1 MKRFR
6 PLVFALMI
14 PYSVVISGK
23 SHAQEVNLD
32 TLDAQFS
39 YAVGIQVGMQVV
51 QQLQQLGT
59 QLLGEA
65 VAAGITD
72 ILLRRGLRMTEEDM
86 QSVFAAVQDDTEKRR
101 MELKENSKQMGTDF
115 REEFAKQDNAQSTD
129 SGLLYLVLEKGD
141 GAKPTLDS
149 SVTVD
154 YRGSLVDGSEFDSS
168 YSRNEPTTFGLA
180 SIIPGWQEALQL
192 MSVGSKWQLVIPPEL
207 AYGDR
212 GAPPAIPPSAT
223 LVFEIELLSIQ

>member
-6 PLVFALMI
+6 PLVFALLI
-14 PYSVVISGK
+14 PYSVIISGK

-39 YAVGIQVGMQVV
+39 YAVGIQVGIQVV
-51 QQLQQLGT
+51 QELQQLGV
-59 QLLGEA
+59 QLSGEA
-65 VAAGITD
+65 VALGIAD
-72 ILLRRGLRMTEEDM
+72 ILLRRDLRMTEEEL
-86 QSVFAAVQDDTEKRR
+86 QSVFAEVQTDTEKRR
-101 MELKENSKQMGTDF
+101 MELIENAKQMGTDF
-115 REEFAKQDNAQSTD
+115 REEFAKQDNAKSTG

-141 GAKPTLDS
+141 GVKPTLDS
-149 SVTVD
+149 SVTVH
-154 YRGSLVDGSEFDSS
+154 YRGTLVDGSEFDSS

-192 MSVGSKWQLVIPPEL
+192 MSVGAKWQLVIPPEL

>member
-1 MKRFR
+1 
-6 PLVFALMI
+6 MI

-59 QLLGEA
+59 QLSGEA

-101 MELKENSKQMGTDF
+101 MELIENAKQMGDDF
-115 REEFAKQDNAQSTD
+115 RKEFAKQDNAQSTD

>member
-101 MELKENSKQMGTDF
+101 MELIENSKQMGADF

-212 GAPPAIPPSAT
+212 GAPPTIPPSAT

>member
-6 PLVFALMI
+6 PFMFALLI
-14 PYSVVISGK
+14 PYSVVISDK

-32 TLDAQFS
+32 TPETQFS
-39 YAVGIQVGMQVV
+39 YAVGVQVGIQVIQE
-51 QQLQQLGT
+51 LQQLGV
-59 QLLGEA
+59 QLSGEA
-65 VAAGITD
+65 VALGIVD
-72 ILLRRGLRMTEEDM
+72 ILLRRDLRMTEEEL
-86 QSVFAAVQDDTEKRR
+86 QSVFAEVQADTEKRR
-101 MELKENSKQMGTDF
+101 MELIENAKQMGADF
-115 REEFAKQDNAQSTD
+115 REEFAKQDNVKSTD

-149 SVTVD
+149 SVTVH
-154 YRGSLVDGSEFDSS
+154 YRGTLVDGSEFDSS

-192 MSVGSKWQLVIPPEL
+192 MSVGSKWKLVIPPEL

-212 GAPPAIPPSAT
+212 GAPPTIPPSAT
-223 LVFEIELLSIQ
+223 LEFEIELLSIK

>member
-6 PLVFALMI
+6 PLVFALLI

-39 YAVGIQVGMQVV
+39 YAVGIQVGIQVV
-51 QQLQQLGT
+51 QELQQLGV
-59 QLLGEA
+59 QLSGE
-65 VAAGITD
+65 VVVAGITD
-72 ILLRRGLRMTEEDM
+72 ILLRRDLRMTEEKM
-86 QSVFAAVQDDTEKRR
+86 QSVFAEVQTDTEKRR
-101 MELKENSKQMGTDF
+101 MELIENAKQMGTDF
-115 REEFAKQDNAQSTD
+115 REEFAKQDSAKSTG
-129 SGLLYLVLEKGD
+129 SGLLYIVLEKGD
-141 GAKPTLDS
+141 GVKPTLDS
-149 SVTVD
+149 SVTVH
-154 YRGSLVDGSEFDSS
+154 YRGTLVDGSEFDSS

-192 MSVGSKWQLVIPPEL
+192 MSVGAKWQLVIPPEL

>member
-6 PLVFALMI
+6 LLVFALLI
-14 PYSVVISGK
+14 PYSVVASGK
-23 SHAQEVNLD
+23 LHAQEVNLD
-32 TLDAQFS
+32 TRDAQFS
-39 YAVGIQVGMQVV
+39 YAVGVQVGMQVV
-51 QQLQQLGT
+51 QQLQQLGV
-59 QLLGEA
+59 QLSGEEVALGI
-65 VAAGITD
+65 VD
-72 ILLRRGLRMTEEDM
+72 ILLRRDLMMTEEEM
-86 QSVFAAVQDDTEKRR
+86 QSVFAEVQEDTEKRR
-101 MELKENSKQMGTDF
+101 MELIENTKQMGADF
-115 REEFAKQDNAQSTD
+115 REEFSKQDNAKSTD
-129 SGLLYLVLEKGD
+129 SGLLYLVLEKGE

-149 SVTVD
+149 SVTVH
-154 YRGSLVDGSEFDSS
+154 YRGTLVDGSEFDSS

>member
-59 QLLGEA
+59 QLSGEA

-101 MELKENSKQMGTDF
+101 MELIENAKQMGDDF
-115 REEFAKQDNAQSTD
+115 RKEFAKQDNAQSTD

>member
-6 PLVFALMI
+6 PLVFALLI

-39 YAVGIQVGMQVV
+39 YAVGIQVGIQVV
-51 QQLQQLGT
+51 QELQQLEI
-59 QLLGEA
+59 QLSGEA
-65 VAAGITD
+65 VALGITD
-72 ILLRRGLRMTEEDM
+72 ILLRRDLRMTEEEL
-86 QSVFAAVQDDTEKRR
+86 QSVFAAVQEDTEKRR
-101 MELKENSKQMGTDF
+101 MELIEGTKQMGTDF
-115 REEFAKQDNAQSTD
+115 REEFAKQDNAKSTD

-149 SVTVD
+149 SVTVH
-154 YRGSLVDGSEFDSS
+154 YRGTLIDGSEFDSS

>member
-6 PLVFALMI
+6 PLVFALLI

-39 YAVGIQVGMQVV
+39 YAVGIQVGIQVV
-51 QQLQQLGT
+51 RELQQLEV
-59 QLLGEA
+59 QLSGEA
-65 VAAGITD
+65 VVLGIAD
-72 ILLRRGLRMTEEDM
+72 ILLRRDLRMTEEEL
-86 QSVFAAVQDDTEKRR
+86 QSVFAAVQEDTEKRR
-101 MELKENSKQMGTDF
+101 MELIEGTKQMGTDF
-115 REEFAKQDNAQSTD
+115 REEFAKQDNAKSTD

-149 SVTVD
+149 SVTVH
-154 YRGSLVDGSEFDSS
+154 YRGTLVDGSEFDSS

>member
-101 MELKENSKQMGTDF
+101 MELKENSKQMGADF

>member
-6 PLVFALMI
+6 PLVFALLI
-14 PYSVVISGK
+14 PYSVVIPGK

-39 YAVGIQVGMQVV
+39 YAVGIQVGIQVI
-51 QQLQQLGT
+51 QELQQLGI
-59 QLLGEA
+59 QLSGEA

-72 ILLRRGLRMTEEDM
+72 ILLRRDLRMTEEELE
-86 QSVFAAVQDDTEKRR
+86 SVIATVQDDTEKRR
-101 MELKENSKQMGTDF
+101 MELIENAKQMGADF
-115 REEFAKQDNAQSTD
+115 REEFAKQDNAKSTD
-129 SGLLYLVLEKGD
+129 SGLLYLVLKKGD

-149 SVTVD
+149 SVTVH
-154 YRGSLVDGSEFDSS
+154 YRGTLVDGSEFDSS
-168 YSRNEPTTFGLA
+168 YSRNAPATFGLA

-212 GAPPAIPPSAT
+212 GAPPGIPPSAT

>member
-6 PLVFALMI
+6 PLVFALLI

-39 YAVGIQVGMQVV
+39 YAVGIQVGIQVV
-51 QQLQQLGT
+51 RELQQLEV
-59 QLLGEA
+59 QLSGEA
-65 VAAGITD
+65 VVLGIAD
-72 ILLRRGLRMTEEDM
+72 ILLRRDLRMTEEEL
-86 QSVFAAVQDDTEKRR
+86 QSVFAAVQEDTEKRR
-101 MELKENSKQMGTDF
+101 MELIEGTKQMGTDF
-115 REEFAKQDNAQSTD
+115 REEFAKQDNAKSTD

-149 SVTVD
+149 SVTVH
-154 YRGSLVDGSEFDSS
+154 YRGTLIDGSEFDSS

-212 GAPPAIPPSAT
+212 GAPPAIPSSAT

>member
-6 PLVFALMI
+6 PLVFALLI

-39 YAVGIQVGMQVV
+39 YAVGIQVGIQVV

-59 QLLGEA
+59 QLSGEA

-72 ILLRRGLRMTEEDM
+72 ILLRRDLRMTEEDM

-101 MELKENSKQMGTDF
+101 MELIENAKQMGTDF

-149 SVTVD
+149 SVTVH
-154 YRGSLVDGSEFDSS
+154 YRGTLVDGNEFDSS

>member
-6 PLVFALMI
+6 PLVFALLI

-39 YAVGIQVGMQVV
+39 YAMGIQVGIQVV
-51 QQLQQLGT
+51 QELQQLGI
-59 QLLGEA
+59 QLSGEA
-65 VAAGITD
+65 VALGITD
-72 ILLRRGLRMTEEDM
+72 ILLRRDLRMTEEEL
-86 QSVFAAVQDDTEKRR
+86 QSVFAAVQEDTEKRR
-101 MELKENSKQMGTDF
+101 MELIEGTKQMGTDF
-115 REEFAKQDNAQSTD
+115 REEFAKQDNAKSTD

-141 GAKPTLDS
+141 GAKPTLNS
-149 SVTVD
+149 SVTVH
-154 YRGSLVDGSEFDSS
+154 YRGTLVDGSEFDSS

>member
-23 SHAQEVNLD
+23 SHSQEVNLD

-101 MELKENSKQMGTDF
+101 MELKENSKQMGADF

>member
-6 PLVFALMI
+6 PLVFALLI

-51 QQLQQLGT
+51 QELQQLGV
-59 QLLGEA
+59 QLSGEA

-72 ILLRRGLRMTEEDM
+72 ILLRRDLRMTEEEL
-86 QSVFAAVQDDTEKRR
+86 QSVFAAVQEDTEKRR
-101 MELKENSKQMGTDF
+101 MELIENAKQMGADF
-115 REEFAKQDNAQSTD
+115 REEFAKQDNAKSTD

-141 GAKPTLDS
+141 GANPTLDS
-149 SVTVD
+149 SVTVH
-154 YRGSLVDGSEFDSS
+154 YRGTLVDGSEFDSS

-192 MSVGSKWQLVIPPEL
+192 MSVGAKWQLVIPPEL

>member
-6 PLVFALMI
+6 PLVFALLI

-32 TLDAQFS
+32 TREAKFS
-39 YAVGIQVGMQVV
+39 YAVGVQVGIQVV

-59 QLLGEA
+59 QLSGEA

-72 ILLRRGLRMTEEDM
+72 ILLRRDLMMTEEEM
-86 QSVFAAVQDDTEKRR
+86 QSVFAEVQEDTEKRR
-101 MELKENSKQMGTDF
+101 MELIESTKQMGADF
-115 REEFAKQDNAQSTD
+115 REEFAKQDNAESTD
-129 SGLLYLVLEKGD
+129 SGLLYLILEKGD

-149 SVTVD
+149 SVTVH
-154 YRGSLVDGSEFDSS
+154 YRGTLIDGSEFDSS

>member
-59 QLLGEA
+59 QLSGEA

-72 ILLRRGLRMTEEDM
+72 ILLRRDLRMTEEDM
-86 QSVFAAVQDDTEKRR
+86 QSVFCCSSRTIQK
-101 MELKENSKQMGTDF
+101 
-115 REEFAKQDNAQSTD
+115 
-129 SGLLYLVLEKGD
+129 KG
-141 GAKPTLDS
+141 
-149 SVTVD
+149 
-154 YRGSLVDGSEFDSS
+154 EW
-168 YSRNEPTTFGLA
+168 N
-180 SIIPGWQEALQL
+180 
-192 MSVGSKWQLVIPPEL
+192 
-207 AYGDR
+207 
-212 GAPPAIPPSAT
+212 
-223 LVFEIELLSIQ
+223 